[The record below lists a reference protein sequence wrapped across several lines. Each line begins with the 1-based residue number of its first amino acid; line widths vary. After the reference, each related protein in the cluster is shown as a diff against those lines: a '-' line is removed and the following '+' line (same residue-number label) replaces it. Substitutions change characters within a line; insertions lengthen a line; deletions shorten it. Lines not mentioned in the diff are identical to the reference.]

1 MILRMMLGFD
11 DIEDGAGVL
20 TIWKAMLDFDGLEDD
35 ARFFWL

>member
-1 MILRMMLGFD
+1 MILRMMLDFD

-20 TIWKAMLDFDGLEDD
+20 TIWKVMLDFDGLEDD